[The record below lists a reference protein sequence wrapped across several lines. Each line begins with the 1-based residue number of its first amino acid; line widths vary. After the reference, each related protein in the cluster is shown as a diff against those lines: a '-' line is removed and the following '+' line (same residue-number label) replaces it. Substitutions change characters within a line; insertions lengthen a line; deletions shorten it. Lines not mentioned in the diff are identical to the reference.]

1 MVENQKRKTM
11 KKKKVKEKEKK
22 VKEKKS
28 RGFLNALKELLKG

>member
-28 RGFLNALKELLKG
+28 RGFLSALKELLKG